1 MAESVFGTPATHAL
15 SLIDPRLPWTGPV
28 TIVNVNVH
36 DSGSLPD
43 RLTVAGVSWGVVLL
57 VALAV
62 GDVLGL
68 TVRLAVAGVE
78 VAVPS
83 LTV

>member
-1 MAESVFGTPATHAL
+1 
-15 SLIDPRLPWTGPV
+15 
-28 TIVNVNVH
+28 
-36 DSGSLPD
+36 
-43 RLTVAGVSWGVVLL
+43 VSWGVVLL